1 MNWRNTLILAIIALA
16 GVAYFRFFEMKRP
29 GTEEARR
36 QSQNMVNFD
45 RTKID
50 GIVIQNGDQKIEIRR
65 SDNKWRLETPIK
77 DQADSA
83 LVETLL
89 SDLENWPKEGTIPA
103 KEIDADKS
111 KLAEYGLHNPK
122 LKLKLLGQDR
132 PPEILFGKDA
142 AMEGRMYVRFQ
153 NSKETF
159 LAGQSV
165 KKDIDKKPEEFRD
178 RKLTDLSNAQVR
190 RVVLKTPAGEIE
202 LEKKDTN
209 WEILKPLRARADDQK
224 VNDLISQVTSARIG
238 QFVADDRGD
247 LRPYG
252 LAEPRGSIT
261 LFDQEQKKDQKV
273 EIGESIKVA
282 GREDKGQTLQI
293 GAIPEKEKE
302 QVYVRFAPRGSVY
315 TLPKKIEEILNT
327 KPADLRD
334 NHLVRIDTNILD
346 RITIDA
352 PGKTKTVLAR
362 KDGNWTIANR
372 NNAPA
377 DAGAVRRMIDALQNE
392 RVTKFVEDVA
402 SNLPKYGL
410 DKPQLQLTFSS
421 FASENTAETKAGEE
435 PFATIAF
442 GKDEGDNVYARLTD
456 EPFVVAVRRGLLDQ
470 ISPDPLRWQDL
481 SIFKFKPEQIH
492 RISVTTDK
500 ELSLERDQNNQWH
513 WLKGNGAI
521 NQANLQSLLTT
532 LSNLYAVRW
541 LGTTTPQQGFDK
553 PQLVV
558 SFTTSPDNKT
568 SQKLTVGAQNNDGTF
583 CARVDGRDGT
593 FTIRGSDFNNLKLP
607 LETQGTRVPFAND
620 GPESE
625 RNALT
630 SHRFVFSRDF
640 GDGDGRAAE
649 PPVRLTNLPEASKTE

>member
-1 MNWRNTLILAIIALA
+1 MNWRTTLILAIIVLA

-29 GTEEARR
+29 STEEARR
-36 QSQNMVNFD
+36 QAQNMVNFD

-65 SDNKWRLETPIK
+65 RDNKWRLETPIK

-83 LVETLL
+83 MVETLL
-89 SDLENWPKEGTIPA
+89 SDLENWQKEGTIPA
-103 KEIDADKS
+103 KEIDTDKS
-111 KLAEYGLHNPK
+111 KLAEYGLNNPK
-122 LKLKLLGQDR
+122 LKLKLLGHDR

-142 AMEGRMYVRFQ
+142 AIEGRMYVRFQ

-178 RKLTDLSNAQVR
+178 RKLTNLSNAQVR
-190 RVVLKTPAGEIE
+190 RVVLKTPAGEME
-202 LEKKDTN
+202 VEKKDTR
-209 WEILKPLRARADDQK
+209 WDILKPLRARADDQK
-224 VNDLISQVTSARIG
+224 VNDLISQVTSARIE

-247 LRPYG
+247 LRTYG
-252 LAEPRGSIT
+252 LAESRGSIT
-261 LFDQEQKKDQKV
+261 LFDQEQKKDQRV

-282 GREDKGQTLQI
+282 GRDDKGQMLQI
-293 GAIPEKEKE
+293 GSTPEKEKD

-346 RITIDA
+346 RITIDGS
-352 PGKTKTVLAR
+352 GKTKTVLAR
-362 KDGNWTIANR
+362 KDGNWTIASR

-377 DAGAVRRMIDALQNE
+377 DSGAVRRMIDALQNE

-421 FASENTAETKAGEE
+421 FASENTAETKAGEQ
-435 PFATIAF
+435 PFATVAF
-442 GKDEGDNVYARLTD
+442 GKEEGDNVYARLTD
-456 EPFVVAVRRGLLDQ
+456 EPFVVAVRQALLDQ
-470 ISPDPLRWQDL
+470 ISPDPVRWQDL

-492 RISVTTDK
+492 RLSVTTDK
-500 ELSLERDQNNQWH
+500 ELSLERDRKNEWH
-513 WLKGNGAI
+513 WLKGTGAI
-521 NQANLQSLLTT
+521 NQANLQSLLNT
-532 LSNLYAVRW
+532 LSNLYAAHW
-541 LGTTTPQQGFDK
+541 LGATTPQHGFDK

-558 SFTTSPDNKT
+558 VFTTSPDNKT
-568 SQKLTVGAQNNDGTF
+568 TYKLIVGAQNNDGTL
-583 CARVDGRDGT
+583 CACVEGRDGT
-593 FTIRGSDFNNLKLP
+593 FAISSADFNNLKLP
-607 LETQGTRVPFAND
+607 LETQ
-620 GPESE
+620 
-625 RNALT
+625 LT
-630 SHRFVFSRDF
+630 
-640 GDGDGRAAE
+640 
-649 PPVRLTNLPEASKTE
+649 ASPSPRTSLSPSATP